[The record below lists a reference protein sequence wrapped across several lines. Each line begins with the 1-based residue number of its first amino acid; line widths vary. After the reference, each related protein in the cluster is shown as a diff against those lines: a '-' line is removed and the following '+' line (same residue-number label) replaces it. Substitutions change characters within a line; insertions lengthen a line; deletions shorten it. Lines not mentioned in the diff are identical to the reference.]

1 MRYLSNLLILLAL
14 IGCAETK
21 TDLSGNT
28 PLKINDFNAA
38 FKNIDLPIRINDTN
52 LVAFTDTIK
61 IGRKALTQFLP
72 DSVVDAIAP
81 KLLKNA
87 SIFTLGKIEKET
99 EYYLLLNNKDD
110 KKQTVSVIAF
120 SKKNVF
126 LGYQILTQFDLIQKG
141 SQFYGKTL
149 LINKEPTF
157 LIEENKLDP
166 ELGLTNEKK
175 GWAYTEQ
182 GFRLIYLDAN
192 IKPEQKAILNPIDT
206 LPTKNTFSGDYARD
220 KKNFIAL
227 RDFGNA
233 NKYQFFLHFEK
244 KEGTCVGE
252 LKGLLNF
259 NKNQATYSEKGDPC
273 TIQFTI
279 TGNVIKI
286 KEDGNC
292 GNHRNMTC
300 YFNDSYDKK
309 RKPKIKK

>member
-14 IGCAETK
+14 IGCSETK

-28 PLKINDFNAA
+28 PLKINDFNTA
-38 FKNIDLPIRINDTN
+38 FKNVELPIRINDTN
-52 LVAFTDTIK
+52 LTSYTDTLE
-61 IGRKALTQFLP
+61 IGRKALEQFLP
-72 DSVVDAIAP
+72 DSVVDAIVP
-81 KLLKNA
+81 EQTKNT
-87 SIFTLGKIEKET
+87 SLYTVGKIEKET

-110 KKQTVSVIAF
+110 KKQTVSVLTF

-126 LGYQILTQFDLIQKG
+126 LDFKILTQFDLTHKG

-157 LIEENKLDP
+157 LVEETKLDP
-166 ELGLTNEKK
+166 EQGLTNEKK

-206 LPTKNTFSGDYARD
+206 LPTLNSFSGDYARD
-220 KKNFIAL
+220 KKNFISL
-227 RDFGNA
+227 RDFGNP

-279 TGNVIKI
+279 TGNIIKI

-300 YFNDSYDKK
+300 YFNDNYDKK
-309 RKPKIKK
+309 RKPKTKK

>member
-38 FKNIDLPIRINDTN
+38 FKNIELPIRINDTN
-52 LVAFTDTIK
+52 LVSFTDTIK
-61 IGRKALTQFLP
+61 IGRKALAQFLP

-81 KLLKNA
+81 KLIKNS
-87 SIFTLGKIEKET
+87 SIFTVGKIEKET
-99 EYYLLLNNKDD
+99 EYYLLLNNKDT

-126 LGYQILTQFDLIQKG
+126 LGYQILTQFDLTQKG

-166 ELGLTNEKK
+166 EQGLTNEKK

-206 LPTKNTFSGDYARD
+206 LPTLNSLSGDYARD
-220 KKNFIAL
+220 KKNFISL

-273 TIQFTI
+273 TILFTI

-309 RKPKIKK
+309 RKTKSKK

>member
-38 FKNIDLPIRINDTN
+38 FKNIELPIRINDTN
-52 LVAFTDTIK
+52 LVSFTDTIK
-61 IGRKALTQFLP
+61 IGRKALEQFLP
-72 DSVVDAIAP
+72 DSVVEAIAP
-81 KLLKNA
+81 KLVKNA
-87 SIFTLGKIEKET
+87 SIFTVGKIEKET
-99 EYYLLLNNKDD
+99 EYYLLLNNKDT

-126 LGYQILTQFDLIQKG
+126 LGYQILTQFDLTQKG

-166 ELGLTNEKK
+166 EQGLTNEKK

-206 LPTKNTFSGDYARD
+206 LPTLNSLSGDYARD
-220 KKNFIAL
+220 KKNFISL

-273 TIQFTI
+273 TILFTI

-309 RKPKIKK
+309 RKPKSKK

>member
-14 IGCAETK
+14 IGCDETK

-38 FKNIDLPIRINDTN
+38 FKNIELPIRINDTN
-52 LVAFTDTIK
+52 LVSFTDTIK
-61 IGRKALTQFLP
+61 IGRKALEQFLP
-72 DSVVDAIAP
+72 DSVVEAIAP
-81 KLLKNA
+81 KLVKNS
-87 SIFTLGKIEKET
+87 SIFTVGKIEKET
-99 EYYLLLNNKDD
+99 EYYLLLNNKDT

-126 LGYQILTQFDLIQKG
+126 LGYQILTQFDLTQKG

-166 ELGLTNEKK
+166 EQGLTNEKK

-206 LPTKNTFSGDYARD
+206 LPTLNTFSGDYARD
-220 KKNFIAL
+220 KKNFISL
-227 RDFGNA
+227 RDFGNT

-273 TIQFTI
+273 TILFTI

-309 RKPKIKK
+309 RKTKSKK